1 MKPIKSLSP
10 FALWL
15 LRLALLLM
23 VGLLVW
29 PNLKAVEFTNPNSM
43 IYPAFGL
50 FALLL
55 VIGGLMSKHTLTM
68 LSGLAI
74 MLASAWFIYQ
84 QYAGITTNLA
94 TFALTGVV
102 GLHFFVNGNK

>member
-1 MKPIKSLSP
+1 MKPIKSLFPLAS
-10 FALWL
+10 WL

-23 VGLLVW
+23 VAMLIWPDLKLVQFTDLYSLL
-29 PNLKAVEFTNPNSM
+29 PAV
-43 IYPAFGL
+43 FGL

-55 VIGGLMSKHTLTM
+55 AIGGFMSKHTLTM

-74 MLASAWFIYQ
+74 MLVSGWFIYRQ
-84 QYAGITTNLA
+84 FDGLNQNLA
-94 TFALTGVV
+94 VYALTGII